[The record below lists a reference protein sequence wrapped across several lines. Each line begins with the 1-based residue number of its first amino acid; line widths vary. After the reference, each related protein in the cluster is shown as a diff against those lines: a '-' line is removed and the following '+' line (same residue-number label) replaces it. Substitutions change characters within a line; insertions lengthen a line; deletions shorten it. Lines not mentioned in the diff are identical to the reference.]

1 MGQVGAPDSFPGIFF
16 KGGSAADVAVPRHL
30 LLPAPI
36 PLLLDRATGATAGGW
51 GTGSASRLVAARQ
64 LSLQPLA
71 SGPRPPPR
79 PEGTLHPPHPEVISK
94 AGSPHQG
101 SNFRTRDCQ
110 ALHLARK
117 APEAPEVCIYE
128 EAREALEHQLLLLK
142 SPKT

>member
-1 MGQVGAPDSFPGIFF
+1 MGQVGAPDSFLGIFF

-71 SGPRPPPR
+71 SGPRPPPPGR
-79 PEGTLHPPHPEVISK
+79 RAPSTLHTPRLFLKLALPTRGQISEPETVKLFI
-94 AGSPHQG
+94 
-101 SNFRTRDCQ
+101 
-110 ALHLARK
+110 
-117 APEAPEVCIYE
+117 
-128 EAREALEHQLLLLK
+128 
-142 SPKT
+142 